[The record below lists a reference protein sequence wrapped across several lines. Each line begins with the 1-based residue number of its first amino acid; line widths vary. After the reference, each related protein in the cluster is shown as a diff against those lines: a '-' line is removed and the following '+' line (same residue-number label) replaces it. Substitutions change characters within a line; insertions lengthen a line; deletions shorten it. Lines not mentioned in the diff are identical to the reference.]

1 MKIIDARFRPP
12 YKTLKNAFLFTGYDA
27 PGQIVFRQQMGLT
40 ESVAARTQSMSA
52 MLQEMDTF
60 KVVKGVVC
68 TRVTDG
74 GDNDELTELLEA
86 YPERFIGFPHI
97 EPYDSKCAVSEIER
111 LVVNGKCTGIYLEP
125 GFRMEKI
132 VMHADDERM
141 NPIYDICS
149 QEDIPIILQYG
160 GGKNT
165 VEYYTPTDID
175 HIMAN
180 FPKLKIMISHGGWP
194 QVMNFIHQAYKH
206 PEVYISPDC
215 YFYGYPGSQDY
226 ITAANGIL
234 QDKMIFGSAFPL
246 YSLRDTIKMY
256 LDNIK
261 PEIQEKVMYE
271 NGARFFKLDDAA
283 QVTLADNHTK

>member
-12 YKTLKNAFLFTGYDA
+12 YKTLTNSFLYKGYDT

-40 ESVAARTQSMSA
+40 ESVAARTQDMSA
-52 MLQEMDTF
+52 MLQEMDQYNIYR
-60 KVVKGVVC
+60 GVTC

-74 GDNDELTELLEA
+74 GDNDELVELLEK
-86 YPERFIGFPHI
+86 YPNRFIGFPHI
-97 EPYDSKCAVSEIER
+97 EPYDSKRAVSEIER
-111 LVVNGKCTGIYLEP
+111 LVIKGNCTGIYLEP

-132 VMHADDERM
+132 VMHADDPRM

-165 VEYYTPTDID
+165 VEFYTPTDLD

-180 FPKLKIMISHGGWP
+180 FPKLKIMLSHGGWP
-194 QVMNFIHQAYKH
+194 QVMDFIHQTFKH
-206 PEVYISPDC
+206 PNVYLSPDF

-234 QDKMIFGSAFPL
+234 QDKIIFGSAFPL
-246 YSLRDTIKMY
+246 ANLRDTIKMY
-256 LDNIK
+256 VDNIK
-261 PEIQEKVMYE
+261 PEILPKIMYE
-271 NGARFFKLDDAA
+271 NAARFFKVKD
-283 QVTLADNHTK
+283 

>member
-1 MKIIDARFRPP
+1 MKIIDARLRPP
-12 YKTLKNAFLFTGYDA
+12 FKALTESFLYAGYDS

-40 ESVAARTQSMSA
+40 ESVAARTQSMDA
-52 MLQEMDTF
+52 MIQEMDAF
-60 KVVKGVVC
+60 DVVKGVVC

-74 GDNDELTELLEA
+74 GNNDELIELLNA
-86 YPERFIGFPHI
+86 YPGRFIGVPHI
-97 EPYDSKCAVSEIER
+97 EPYDSKRAVAEVER
-111 LVVNGKCTGIYLEP
+111 LVVHGKCSGIYLEP

-149 QEDIPIILQYG
+149 QENVPIILQYG

-175 HIMAN
+175 HIMAK

-194 QVMNFIHQAYKH
+194 QVMDFIHQAYKH
-206 PEVYISPDC
+206 PGVYLSPDC
-215 YFYGYPGSQDY
+215 YFYGYPASQEY

-246 YSLRDTIKMY
+246 YNLRDSIKMY
-256 LDNIK
+256 LDNIA
-261 PEIQEKVMYE
+261 PEIQYKVMYD
-271 NGARFFKLDDAA
+271 NAARFFNLEGAA
-283 QVTLADNHTK
+283 KITLANNHTK

>member
-12 YKTLKNAFLFTGYDA
+12 YKTLTNSFLYNGYDT

-40 ESVAARTQSMSA
+40 ESVAARTKSMPA
-52 MLQEMDTF
+52 MLQEMDQYNIF
-60 KVVKGVVC
+60 KGVIC

-74 GDNDELTELLEA
+74 GDNDELAELLEA
-86 YPERFIGFPHI
+86 YPGRFIGFPHI
-97 EPYDSKCAVSEIER
+97 EPYDSKRAVAEIER
-111 LVVNGKCTGIYLEP
+111 LVVNGNCTGIYLEP

-165 VEYYTPTDID
+165 VEFYTPTDLD

-180 FPKLKIMISHGGWP
+180 FPKLKIMLSHGGWP
-194 QVMNFIHQAYKH
+194 QVMDFIHQTFKH
-206 PEVYISPDC
+206 PGVYLSPDF

-246 YSLRDTIKMY
+246 ANLRDTIKMY
-256 LDNIK
+256 VDNIK
-261 PEIQEKVMYE
+261 PEILPKIMYE
-271 NGARFFKLDDAA
+271 NAARFFKIDDAA
-283 QVTLADNHTK
+283 KITLAENHSK